1 MHIYLTNEWYMT
13 VKTRAQWTPI
23 RPTCSFY
30 DPASRCYQSWGAAIA
45 CKSPEGQCFFWTNI
59 LPDWTDFCSH
69 FSSNHSGLTP
79 ADPGSHSPLDSME
92 RPTEPFAGY
101 HGHGWGERLNKFK
114 DQIAWKWISRRYI
127 YKYIYI
133 VPKTPRTF
141 DSSNTMRGTA
151 NWRTPSGKSTVLLL
165 GLIWRII
172 VDMIYSQ
179 LLALRRGL
187 TWFS

>member
-127 YKYIYI
+127 Y
-133 VPKTPRTF
+133 
-141 DSSNTMRGTA
+141 SSKNTQDFRFIEHYAGYGELTNTIREEHGAAARLDLAYHRGHDILTA
-151 NWRTPSGKSTVLLL
+151 PGF
-165 GLIWRII
+165 
-172 VDMIYSQ
+172 
-179 LLALRRGL
+179 A
-187 TWFS
+187 